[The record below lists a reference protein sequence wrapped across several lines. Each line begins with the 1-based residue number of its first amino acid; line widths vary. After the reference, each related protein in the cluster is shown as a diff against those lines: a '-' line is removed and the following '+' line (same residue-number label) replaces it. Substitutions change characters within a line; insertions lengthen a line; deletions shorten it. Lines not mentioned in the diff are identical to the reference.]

1 VAVARSLS
9 VTRATSQR
17 AIAVVRPIRSSSR
30 QVHVSHVVGGGEKKH
45 AAVVGGGQPYSSTT
59 SLASSSSATSLSPSS
74 SLSSA
79 GAVKAVGGRS
89 VRLVDGPPSPA
100 IVVVGSS
107 NSSGAPNGSD
117 SHREDLQ
124 RELFGERGLGERRGL
139 AVGGRTVEE
148 KVREIGAQLTPRMCV
163 VEEEENRKSVWG
175 LIESA

>member
-30 QVHVSHVVGGGEKKH
+30 QVHVSHVVGGEKKH

-89 VRLVDGPPSPA
+89 VRLVDGPSSPA

-107 NSSGAPNGSD
+107 NSSGTPNGSD